1 MKWKIVLLI
10 IIKKNMSITDIP
22 IQYFNYNN
30 NTISKKD
37 IDLFPLNI
45 ISYKEVEDQKYEI
58 SFVFFLI

>member
-1 MKWKIVLLI
+1 
-10 IIKKNMSITDIP
+10 MSITDIP